1 MEPSRNIASPCDFL
15 ATRSGWLPSLHFL
28 LCIASSLGCFE
39 QRPIRQSPATTNEI
53 IDCKVT
59 TPAMSLPVE
68 SSLVK
73 LPLNQVAQLP
83 ICPQNPGCDDAVVA
97 AAVWL
102 PFGDAGQQGRGG
114 LPTVDFNSLP
124 PPQAHVPIVP
134 APAPLQFEIPV
145 QGQLLPENSVRAQGP
160 LITLTVRDAPLH
172 SVLTLIAN
180 QQGLSIV
187 AASDLAMP
195 ISVTLQPM
203 PLETAL
209 DALMAISGC
218 TWSRVSDVI
227 YVTEVKKDSPE
238 NFVAQGR
245 VLRVFTL
252 NYLAANDLEKVVTGL
267 LSPVGK
273 VFTKQTDVKDK
284 RKATE
289 QLVVEDL
296 EAYADRI
303 ASYVAQVDQPP
314 QQVVVEVR
322 MLQVKLENDTRH
334 GINFDKLAKI
344 SSTDVKLS
352 TQSLATGVGQAAMFT
367 VDGSSFNTLLD
378 CLATTNDTKTLAAP
392 KLLMINGQESKIQI
406 GRRLGYFVTTTTQT
420 SSLQDV
426 QFLEVGVVL
435 TVTPQISTDGQVL
448 LKVRPKVSSGDI
460 NPTTTL
466 PEEETTEVDTSIMVP
481 DGHGVIIGGLIQE
494 IDNERQSKVP
504 FLGDVWLI
512 GRLFQRRAVERIR
525 SEVVVALLPRIV
537 PLGNCATPDEMLDL
551 HRIETPLLTPT
562 LQSAPRSEPELKDA
576 INNPVWP
583 RNWPQNW
590 LRAQ

>member
-1 MEPSRNIASPCDFL
+1 MQLSPTT
-15 ATRSGWLPSLHFL
+15 ANSWT
-28 LCIASSLGCFE
+28 
-39 QRPIRQSPATTNEI
+39 SPATRDGTVRKLLLI
-53 IDCKVT
+53 LCIS
-59 TPAMSLPVE
+59 SLPGCVE
-68 SSLVK
+68 K
-73 LPLNQVAQLP
+73 LPIHDLPALNNDGIVHQVTQSVSQSGETPPEKTPQYQPAQIPAFPRNLV
-83 ICPQNPGCDDAVVA
+83 GDAAVVP
-97 AAVWL
+97 AAVWV
-102 PFGDAGQQGRGG
+102 PFGDAGTQDNGD
-114 LPTVDFNSLP
+114 LPTVNFDSLP
-124 PPQAHVPIVP
+124 APQEPVPQLP
-134 APAPLQFEIPV
+134 APVQFEIPM
-145 QGQLLPENSVRAQGP
+145 QGQLPPASSIQSHGP
-160 LITLTVRDAPLH
+160 LITLSVRDAPLH
-172 SVLTLIAN
+172 SVLSLVAN

-238 NFVAQGR
+238 NFVTQGR

-273 VFTKQTDVKDK
+273 VFAKQTDNKDK

-296 EAYADRI
+296 AAYTDRI
-303 ASYVAQVDQPP
+303 ASYIAQVDQPP

-322 MLQVKLENDTRH
+322 MLQVKLEDDTRH
-334 GINFDKLAKI
+334 GINFDKLANI
-344 SSTDVKLS
+344 SGTDVKVS

-378 CLATTNDTKTLAAP
+378 CLSTTNDTKTLAAP

-420 SSLQDV
+420 STLQDV

-504 FLGDVWLI
+504 FLGDIWLV
-512 GRLFQRRAVERIR
+512 GRLFQRRAVERER

-537 PLGNCATPDEMLDL
+537 PLGNCPTPEELLDL
-551 HRIETPLLTPT
+551 HRVETPLLTPT
-562 LQSAPRSEPELKDA
+562 LQSAPRSEPELNDA
-576 INNPVWP
+576 IKNPIWP
-583 RNWPQNW
+583 RNWR
-590 LRAQ
+590 RAP